1 MKIKLIQPRMSLR
14 PMDSEFKRLMSPSMS
29 LLALAALTPLEHDLS
44 IEDENAQKL
53 NLLDNP
59 DLVGITVNVD
69 TSQRAYEIA
78 KVYRS
83 RGIPVVLGGI
93 HVSANPK
100 EALEYADSVCIG
112 EAEKVWSQ
120 ILADTR
126 EGRLQGVYQSK
137 EPVDPALIPVPRWEA
152 MGSNPYLYTN
162 IVVASRGCPF
172 QCEFCYNS
180 SDYVFHQYRFRPVDK
195 VIEEI
200 KRLDTRHV
208 MFIDDNLIGNIEWA
222 KELVYALKPLKL
234 KWNAAVTANLYNH
247 LDLLDEMA
255 DSGCQS
261 LFIGLESINPES
273 IRSVH
278 KYQNNREQYEHLI
291 QEIHQ
296 RGIMINASLVFG
308 LDYDYPEVF
317 RETLDWLV
325 KNKVE
330 TMTAHIL
337 TPYPGSA
344 LYKRYMEEGRIRD
357 LDLSHY
363 NTAHVVFEP
372 RNMSEEELYEGY
384 LWIYKEFYSF
394 RNILRRIPDHPRQR
408 VPYLVFGLVYRKFG
422 KFLSRRVSQMGLMHS
437 LGRWARMLS
446 YNLE

>member
-44 IEDENAQKL
+44 IEDENVQEL
-53 NLLDNP
+53 NLIDNP

-83 RGIPVVLGGI
+83 RDIPVVFGGI

-100 EALEYADSVCIG
+100 EALKYADVVCIG
-112 EAEKVWSQ
+112 EAEKVWAQ

-126 EGRLQGVYQSK
+126 EGRLQGVYQST
-137 EPVDPALIPVPRWEA
+137 EAVDPTIIPVPRWEA
-152 MGSNPYLYTN
+152 IDSNPYLYTN
-162 IVVASRGCPF
+162 IIVASRGCPF

-180 SDYVFHQYRFRPVDK
+180 SDYVFHEYRFRPVDK
-195 VIEEI
+195 VVEEI
-200 KRLDTRHV
+200 KRFDTRHV
-208 MFIDDNLIGNIEWA
+208 MFIDDNLIGNIVWA
-222 KELVYALKPLKL
+222 KELVHALKPLKL

-255 DSGCQS
+255 ESGCQS
-261 LFIGLESINPES
+261 LFIGLESINLES

-296 RGIMINASLVFG
+296 RGIMISASLVFG
-308 LDYDYPEVF
+308 LDHDYPEVF
-317 RETLDWLV
+317 QETLDWLV
-325 KNKVE
+325 KNKIE

-337 TPYPGSA
+337 TPYPGTA
-344 LYKRYMEEGRIRD
+344 LYKRYMEEERIKD

-372 RNMSEEELYEGY
+372 RNMSAEELYQGY

-408 VPYLVFGLVYRKFG
+408 IPYLLFGLVYRKFG

-437 LGRWARMLS
+437 LGRWVRKLS